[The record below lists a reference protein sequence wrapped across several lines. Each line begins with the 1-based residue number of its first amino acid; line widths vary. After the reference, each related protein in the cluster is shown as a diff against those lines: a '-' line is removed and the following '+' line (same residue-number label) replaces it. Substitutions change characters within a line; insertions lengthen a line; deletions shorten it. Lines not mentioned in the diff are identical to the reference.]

1 MTQTSQDG
9 ITLKQ
14 WLPLI
19 GLTCCAFVINTS
31 EFLFIVLLTY
41 KLPLAEVERH
51 LAAHR
56 EYLDRQYAAGTF
68 LCSGPQNPRT
78 GGVILCRAADRAAVE
93 TLTAEDPFRI
103 HGVTDYEIIEFS
115 PVKRLPGFEAFI

>member
-1 MTQTSQDG
+1 M
-9 ITLKQ
+9 
-14 WLPLI
+14 
-19 GLTCCAFVINTS
+19 
-31 EFLFIVLLTY
+31 FIVLLTY

-78 GGVILCRAADRAAVE
+78 GGVILYRAAVE
-93 TLTAEDPFRI
+93 ALTAEDPFRI
-103 HGVTDYEIIEFS
+103 HGVADYEIIEFS
-115 PVKRLPGFEAFI
+115 PVKRLPGFEAFL

>member
-1 MTQTSQDG
+1 M
-9 ITLKQ
+9 
-14 WLPLI
+14 
-19 GLTCCAFVINTS
+19 
-31 EFLFIVLLTY
+31 FIVLLTY

-78 GGVILCRAADRAAVE
+78 GGVILCRAADRAA
-93 TLTAEDPFRI
+93 EDPFRI
-103 HGVTDYEIIEFS
+103 HGVADYEIIEFS
-115 PVKRLPGFEAFI
+115 PVKRLPGFEAFL

>member
-1 MTQTSQDG
+1 M
-9 ITLKQ
+9 
-14 WLPLI
+14 
-19 GLTCCAFVINTS
+19 
-31 EFLFIVLLTY
+31 FIVLLTY

-78 GGVILCRAADRAAVE
+78 GGVILCRA
-93 TLTAEDPFRI
+93 EDPFRI
-103 HGVTDYEIIEFS
+103 HGVADYEIIEFS
-115 PVKRLPGFEAFI
+115 PVKRLPGFEAFL

>member
-1 MTQTSQDG
+1 M
-9 ITLKQ
+9 
-14 WLPLI
+14 
-19 GLTCCAFVINTS
+19 
-31 EFLFIVLLTY
+31 FIILLTY

-78 GGVILCRAADRAAVE
+78 G
-93 TLTAEDPFRI
+93 RI
-103 HGVTDYEIIEFS
+103 HGVADYEIIEFS
-115 PVKRLPGFEAFI
+115 PVKRLPGFEAFL

>member
-1 MTQTSQDG
+1 M
-9 ITLKQ
+9 
-14 WLPLI
+14 
-19 GLTCCAFVINTS
+19 
-31 EFLFIVLLTY
+31 FIVLLTY

-56 EYLDRQYAAGTF
+56 EYLDRQYAEGTF

-103 HGVTDYEIIEFS
+103 HGFADYEIIEFS
-115 PVKRLPGFEAFI
+115 PVKRLPGFEAFL

>member
-1 MTQTSQDG
+1 M
-9 ITLKQ
+9 
-14 WLPLI
+14 
-19 GLTCCAFVINTS
+19 
-31 EFLFIVLLTY
+31 FIVLLTY

-78 GGVILCRAADRAAVE
+78 GGVIPVSYTHLRAHE

-103 HGVTDYEIIEFS
+103 HGVADYEIIEFS
-115 PVKRLPGFEAFI
+115 PVKRLPGFEAFL

>member
-1 MTQTSQDG
+1 M
-9 ITLKQ
+9 
-14 WLPLI
+14 
-19 GLTCCAFVINTS
+19 
-31 EFLFIVLLTY
+31 FIVLLTY

-78 GGVILCRAADRAAVE
+78 DRAAVE

-103 HGVTDYEIIEFS
+103 HGVADYEIIEFS
-115 PVKRLPGFEAFI
+115 PVKRLPGFEAFL

>member
-1 MTQTSQDG
+1 M
-9 ITLKQ
+9 
-14 WLPLI
+14 
-19 GLTCCAFVINTS
+19 
-31 EFLFIVLLTY
+31 FIVLLTY

-78 GGVILCRAADRAAVE
+78 AASFFAALRTVLRSR

-103 HGVTDYEIIEFS
+103 HGVADYEIIEFS
-115 PVKRLPGFEAFI
+115 PVKRLPGFEAFL

>member
-1 MTQTSQDG
+1 M
-9 ITLKQ
+9 
-14 WLPLI
+14 
-19 GLTCCAFVINTS
+19 
-31 EFLFIVLLTY
+31 FIVLLTY

-93 TLTAEDPFRI
+93 DPFRI
-103 HGVTDYEIIEFS
+103 HGVADYEIIEFS
-115 PVKRLPGFEAFI
+115 PVKRLPGFEAFL

>member
-1 MTQTSQDG
+1 M
-9 ITLKQ
+9 
-14 WLPLI
+14 
-19 GLTCCAFVINTS
+19 
-31 EFLFIVLLTY
+31 FIVLLTY

-78 GGVILCRAADRAAVE
+78 GGVILCRAAD
-93 TLTAEDPFRI
+93 LTAEDPFRI
-103 HGVTDYEIIEFS
+103 HGVADYEIIEFS
-115 PVKRLPGFEAFI
+115 PVKRLPGFEAFL

>member
-1 MTQTSQDG
+1 M
-9 ITLKQ
+9 
-14 WLPLI
+14 
-19 GLTCCAFVINTS
+19 
-31 EFLFIVLLTY
+31 FIVLLTY

-93 TLTAEDPFRI
+93 TLTA
-103 HGVTDYEIIEFS
+103 
-115 PVKRLPGFEAFI
+115 

>member
-1 MTQTSQDG
+1 M
-9 ITLKQ
+9 
-14 WLPLI
+14 
-19 GLTCCAFVINTS
+19 
-31 EFLFIVLLTY
+31 FIVLLTY

-78 GGVILCRAADRAAVE
+78 GGVILCRAAVDA
-93 TLTAEDPFRI
+93 LTAEDPFRI
-103 HGVTDYEIIEFS
+103 HGVADYEIIEFS
-115 PVKRLPGFEAFI
+115 PTKRLSGFEAFL

>member
-1 MTQTSQDG
+1 M
-9 ITLKQ
+9 
-14 WLPLI
+14 
-19 GLTCCAFVINTS
+19 
-31 EFLFIVLLTY
+31 FIVLLTY

-78 GGVILCRAADRAAVE
+78 
-93 TLTAEDPFRI
+93 AEDPFRI
-103 HGVTDYEIIEFS
+103 HGVAGYEIIEFS
-115 PVKRLPGFEAFI
+115 PVKRLPGFEAFL